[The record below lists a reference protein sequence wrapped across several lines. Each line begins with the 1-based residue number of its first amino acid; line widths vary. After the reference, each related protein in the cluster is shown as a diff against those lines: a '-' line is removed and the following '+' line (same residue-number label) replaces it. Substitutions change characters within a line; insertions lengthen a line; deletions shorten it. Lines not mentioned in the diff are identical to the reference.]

1 MCVLVRAHAFI
12 AQEENFRCYCASLFA
27 VPVSRSTAEPQITT
41 PESCLTIEVLDE
53 VRRAEAIYFNKSVLS
68 VNLGKAK
75 VGVDTLALA
84 HEASQTPA
92 YSFLFYQLIHLFDDT
107 VLFVL
112 LQRVGDTDGDS
123 VAEQRTDNNR
133 K

>member
-1 MCVLVRAHAFI
+1 MLVRAHAFI

-84 HEASQTPA
+84 HEASQT
-92 YSFLFYQLIHLFDDT
+92 SFLFYQLIHLFDDT
-107 VLFVL
+107 VIFVL

-123 VAEQRTDNNR
+123 AAEQRTDNNR